1 METPADDGWRQPG
14 TGFGAMLRR
23 YANKKRKSSA
33 PAKPPVL
40 DSKGSVETM
49 LRRRL
54 SPLAQH
60 VTATAALVF
69 ACAILPVI
77 GVGEAKLNARTGAVA
92 QGVAAADRMQQKLE
106 AIVRFGAIPR
116 LETQATI
123 IEEGEVNAY
132 IAHYL
137 QTEIPPGIDTPTLR
151 ILGDNRLSATATLDL
166 DAMNASRPPSDGF
179 DPIRVLTGRLPA
191 KVAGR
196 LVTENGSGRFELESA
211 ELGGIPLP
219 RALVAQLVRRYDV
232 NIDDPFDL
240 PSSIREIKVE
250 PGQVTVLQ

>member
-1 METPADDGWRQPG
+1 MPRRCCSLRAAGLRAATVALL
-14 TGFGAMLRR
+14 TG
-23 YANKKRKSSA
+23 
-33 PAKPPVL
+33 
-40 DSKGSVETM
+40 
-49 LRRRL
+49 
-54 SPLAQH
+54 
-60 VTATAALVF
+60 ALVL
-69 ACAILPVI
+69 APGGVDATLRGASGANPQTLP
-77 GVGEAKLNARTGAVA
+77 
-92 QGVAAADRMQQKLE
+92 AADRMQQKLE

-116 LETQATI
+116 LETQATV

-137 QTEIPPGIDTPTLR
+137 QAEIPPGIDTPTLR

-166 DAMNASRPPSDGF
+166 DAMNASRGPAEGF
-179 DPIRVLTGRLPA
+179 DPLRVLTGRLPA

-196 LVTENGSGRFELESA
+196 LVTENGSGRFDLESA

>member
-1 METPADDGWRQPG
+1 MRALLTRLAIGFALVLPG
-14 TGFGAMLRR
+14 AFVPGG
-23 YANKKRKSSA
+23 A
-33 PAKPPVL
+33 PAWAASAL
-40 DSKGSVETM
+40 QGS
-49 LRRRL
+49 
-54 SPLAQH
+54 
-60 VTATAALVF
+60 
-69 ACAILPVI
+69 
-77 GVGEAKLNARTGAVA
+77 
-92 QGVAAADRMQQKLE
+92 VAAAERMQQKLE

-116 LETQATI
+116 LETQATV

-132 IAHYL
+132 LEHYL
-137 QTEIPPGIDTPTLR
+137 RAEIPPGIATPSLR

-166 DAMNASRPPSDGF
+166 DAMNAARPPSEGF
-179 DPIRVLTGRLPA
+179 DPLRVLTGKLPA

-219 RALVAQLVRRYDV
+219 RALVSQLVSRYDV

>member
-1 METPADDGWRQPG
+1 MSRP
-14 TGFGAMLRR
+14 
-23 YANKKRKSSA
+23 
-33 PAKPPVL
+33 
-40 DSKGSVETM
+40 
-49 LRRRL
+49 RL
-54 SPLAQH
+54 SLRS
-60 VTATAALVF
+60 TALRTAAAAAL
-69 ACAILPVI
+69 A
-77 GVGEAKLNARTGAVA
+77 GAVVLA
-92 QGVAAADRMQQKLE
+92 PGGVDATLSAAIGSDNQSLTAADRMQQKLE

-116 LETQATI
+116 LETQATV
-123 IEEGEVNAY
+123 IEESEVNAY
-132 IAHYL
+132 LAHHL
-137 QTEIPPGIDTPTLR
+137 QAEIPPGIDTPTLR
-151 ILGDNRLSATATLDL
+151 IHGDNRLSATATLDL
-166 DAMNASRPPSDGF
+166 DAMNASRGPSEGF
-179 DPIRVLTGRLPA
+179 DPMRVLTGRLPA